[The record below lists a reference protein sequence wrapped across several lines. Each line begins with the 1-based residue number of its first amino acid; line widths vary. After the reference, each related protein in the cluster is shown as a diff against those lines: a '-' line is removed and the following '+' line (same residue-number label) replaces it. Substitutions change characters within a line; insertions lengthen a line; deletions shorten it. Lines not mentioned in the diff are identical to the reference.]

1 MKKLH
6 IVSMLFIAL
15 SIAVII
21 SSVGSADTYA
31 AFQEAMKYEGV
42 NYTVVGNLDKNEPIG
57 YNPLENANL
66 VEFYMTDKEG
76 TRMKVILNQSKP
88 QDFEKSEEIVV
99 KGNAQGGVFYAN
111 TMLLKC
117 PSKYIEK
124 KEFNS

>member
-1 MKKLH
+1 MKKIH
-6 IVSMLFIAL
+6 IIALGFIAI

-31 AFQEAMKYEGV
+31 AFQEAIQYEGE
-42 NYTVVGNLDKNEPIG
+42 NYTVVGNLDKNEPVK

-111 TMLLKC
+111 TILLKC
-117 PSKYIEK
+117 PSKYIEE